1 MKSVTNARFPTVVL
15 LSGKALLNT
24 LDQLID
30 SEDHPATNKPST
42 SDKSSLAHIRHI
54 NMTISRDEAEI
65 LYEQKLGH
73 SNQLTV
79 DSKKFEILRDLY
91 PKLRDKKSIIVCGE
105 EKKALWLCELMQR
118 QDLPVTCVAS
128 KPSLHKS
135 EFKKFDSASSGV
147 VLISAKM
154 AVHFKDKQIP
164 VMVNF
169 DLPTKAKRYRNI
181 VECSGVAPENRTV
194 INLLGTKKEESMMQ
208 TARLQYGITVEE
220 VSSLAD
226 VTV

>member
-1 MKSVTNARFPTVVL
+1 MKSRTNARFPTIVFWRVVL

-30 SEDHPATNKPST
+30 SEDHPTTNKPST

-54 NMTISRDEAEI
+54 NMTIARDEAEI

-91 PKLRDKKSIIVCGE
+91 PKLRDIDKKSIIVCGE

-128 KPSLHKS
+128 KASLHKS
-135 EFKKFDSASSGV
+135 EFKKFDSASSGI

-154 AVHFKDKQIP
+154 AVHFKDKQ
-164 VMVNF
+164 
-169 DLPTKAKRYRNI
+169 
-181 VECSGVAPENRTV
+181 
-194 INLLGTKKEESMMQ
+194 
-208 TARLQYGITVEE
+208 
-220 VSSLAD
+220 
-226 VTV
+226 